1 VNYNPLLTSLIEIF
15 DGYSRFDLNGRTLF
29 FRHFCLR
36 DQNSISLSFEKYKN
50 AAIKK
55 GIETQEQIY
64 KRLKEENSWSDD
76 DDIKVAELESYI
88 NNLKKT
94 KDKLLLPSQK
104 ESHQTLIDE
113 EQLKLNNL
121 LISKKELT
129 GITAEDYANKMA
141 NEEFLRLLLY
151 KDNSLKELA
160 FSDDDFGSLDT
171 NEIIKISDNYFKI
184 SENLNDENIQ
194 KIVLQDFFNMYISSC
209 ENSYNFFGKFIHEMT
224 AYQMKLLLYGR
235 IFHNIFQYNEDIPEN
250 LRKDPKAIFGYVD
263 SKKAREKYQN
273 EVKDSDGSIL
283 FGATEKDVNI
293 LDPSAKKISLSE
305 ELAKNGG
312 SLSMEQMMEL
322 MGN

>member
-1 VNYNPLLTSLIEIF
+1 
-15 DGYSRFDLNGRTLF
+15 LF

>member
-1 VNYNPLLTSLIEIF
+1 MNYNPLLTSLIEIF